1 MRANNFYL
9 SAKCSIISGVMQMKE
24 VSLIKKTAEDTKA
37 WAEQLA
43 AYLQPGSLI
52 TLSGQLGAGKTTFT
66 QGLARGLSVKKNVT
80 SPTFTLLKIYQGRLP
95 LYHIDAYRLE
105 GLNQDLGFEEYI
117 DGDGVCVIEWSNF
130 IAQLLPENCLNIDF
144 SILEDDS
151 RLLHISAY
159 GTEYERILD
168 SLCTQ

>member
-1 MRANNFYL
+1 
-9 SAKCSIISGVMQMKE
+9 MKE
-24 VSLIKKTAEDTKA
+24 VSQIKKTAEDTQV
-37 WAEQLA
+37 WAAKLA
-43 AYLQPGSLI
+43 DYLQAGSLI

-66 QGLARGLSVKKNVT
+66 QGLAKGLGVKKNVT
-80 SPTFTLLKIYQGRLP
+80 SPTITLLKIYQGRLP

-117 DGDGVCVIEWSNF
+117 DGDGICVIEWSNF
-130 IAQLLPENCLNIDF
+130 ISQLLPENCLNIDF

-151 RLLHISAY
+151 RQLHVTAY
-159 GTEYERILD
+159 GNEYERILD